1 MTKHLLYNEQQDA
14 NSLAALKDIEF
25 GVFDAQDR
33 LFTLKVPFFTLH
45 PSQCELAH
53 LSSAG

>member
-1 MTKHLLYNEQQDA
+1 MTKHLLYNEQQNA

-33 LFTLKVPFFTLH
+33 LFTLKVPFFTLPQLPWLTSTH
-45 PSQCELAH
+45 S
-53 LSSAG
+53 